1 MRRLALAA
9 TALIALAAPARAEKI
24 KLSYAGVNANFAQ
37 YFAAEDKG
45 YFKAE
50 GLDVELVQAGG
61 GVAIPALLAGDLAY
75 SGSPSSAMSAI
86 IRGAPLKVILI
97 GQSRPI
103 YELWSFDPEAKRLED
118 LKGKM
123 VAITIR
129 GGTDELGLRILLN
142 NRKLPANFLAIT
154 PAGSDANILAAL
166 TSGTQQNGVITRT
179 QKGQLRKS
187 GALDKARMLAD
198 FHDEVIM
205 QTGGLVTSAK
215 EIAENR
221 DRAKRVLRAVW
232 KGTLYLMTQREGVL
246 DLMRKR
252 QPGLADDILV
262 ADVEGG
268 MADVEATGMMP
279 FDAAKKELAVR
290 GEINGVPPEKVP
302 PPEAVYDFS
311 LIREAIAEVAQS
323 GWKPLR

>member
-1 MRRLALAA
+1 MIRFAWVMMGLVAL
-9 TALIALAAPARAEKI
+9 TAPAGAEKI
-24 KLSYAGVNANFAQ
+24 KISYAGANANFAQ

-45 YFKAE
+45 YFKEE

-86 IRGAPLKVILI
+86 LRGAPLKVILI
-97 GQSRPI
+97 GQSKPI
-103 YELWSFDPEAKRLED
+103 YELWSFDPQAKRLED
-118 LKGKM
+118 LQGKM

-142 NRKLPANFLAIT
+142 NRKLPSNFLAIT

-166 TSGTQQNGVITRT
+166 VSGTQQNGVITRT

-187 GALDKARMLAD
+187 GALDKARLLAD
-198 FHDEVIM
+198 FHEEVVM
-205 QTGGLVTSAK
+205 QTGGLVTSTK
-215 EIAENR
+215 EIVEHR

-232 KGTLYLMTQREGVL
+232 KGTIYLMTQRDGVL
-246 DLMRKR
+246 DVMRKR

-268 MADVEATGMMP
+268 MADVEASGEMP
-279 FDAAKKELAVR
+279 FDAAAKELAVR
-290 GEINGVPPEKVP
+290 AEINGIPPDKVLPPET
-302 PPEAVYDFS
+302 VYDFS
-311 LIREAIAEVAQS
+311 LIRETIAEIKQS
-323 GWKPLR
+323 GWKPAR